1 MKRTPSTT
9 ARVAAALAALAAG
22 LLAADCGRPDANLA
36 ETAREATPLAV
47 TIVKVGMARDGS
59 ALALPARV
67 EASEEVTLTARVAGT
82 VTRFPVR
89 EGGGFRAGDALATFD
104 APEARAAL
112 AAAEA
117 AHAAAKGR
125 RELAARQE
133 ARMDSLYAER
143 VVALNELERAQDD
156 RRAADAALAQAEAAR
171 AEWSASTRT
180 PAPFDGVVIR
190 HRVDEGAL
198 VSRGD
203 PLVDIRSSAP
213 TTIAAAVP
221 EGDVDRLE
229 KGGSFE
235 YQVGDAGWRPA
246 SLVRVEGMIDPAT
259 RSKIARFRP
268 VGRGERLEAGAYAR
282 VRLASVSPVTRVEE
296 PAMTVPRLAVVRR
309 GALTGVYLV
318 RDGRAALRWVN
329 LGRDAGSD
337 VTVLAG
343 LTPGDSVIADPSGV
357 EDGRAIAVRP

>member
-1 MKRTPSTT
+1 MR
-9 ARVAAALAALAAG
+9 RIRLLAALAALAALAG
-22 LLAADCGRPDANLA
+22 VLAAGCGRRDPNHPP
-36 ETAREATPLAV
+36 TAREGAPLAV
-47 TIVKVGMARDGS
+47 TIVKVGVAGGGS
-59 ALALPARV
+59 ALTLPARV

-89 EGGGFRAGDALATFD
+89 EGGSFRAGDPLAMFD

-117 AHAAAKGR
+117 GHAAAQSR
-125 RELAARQE
+125 RALAARQE
-133 ARMDSLYAER
+133 ARMESLYAER
-143 VVALNELERAQDD
+143 VVALNELERAQDE

-190 HRVDEGAL
+190 HRVDEGTL
-198 VSRGD
+198 LSGGE
-203 PLVDIRSSAP
+203 PLVDIRSSA
-213 TTIAAAVP
+213 TSTIAAAVP
-221 EGDVDRLE
+221 EGAANRLE

-235 YQVGDAGWRPA
+235 YQVGDAAWRPA
-246 SLVRVEGMIDPAT
+246 ALVRVEGMIDPAT
-259 RSKIARFRP
+259 RSKVARFRP
-268 VGRGERLEAGAYAR
+268 VGRGERLEAGAFAR
-282 VRLASVSPVTRVEE
+282 VRLASVSASAGTEA

-309 GALTGVYLV
+309 GALTGVYLA

-337 VTVLAG
+337 VAVLAG
-343 LTPGDSVIADPSGV
+343 LEPGDSVIADPSGV
-357 EDGRAIAVRP
+357 EDGRAIVVRP